1 MRGMPTEQ
9 SPSQTIGPMY
19 GFALYEKGMERAVDP
34 DEPGAVHIRGY
45 VLDGDGEPLAHPDA
59 LVEVWLG
66 DQFTRAR
73 TDAFGVWHVWV
84 RRPSE
89 RVELPDGTV
98 LAPYLHATVW
108 ARGLMKQAE
117 TRIYFP
123 DEAEA
128 NAADP
133 VLARVPE
140 DRRHTL
146 VATPEDDGA
155 LRFDIRLQGEGETV
169 FFDF

>member
-1 MRGMPTEQ
+1 MTVQQ

-19 GFALYEKGMERAVDP
+19 GYALYRKGMECAVDP
-34 DEPGAVHIRGY
+34 GEEGAVLITGS
-45 VLDGDGEPLAHPDA
+45 VLDGEGEPVAHPDA
-59 LVEVWLG
+59 LVEVWHG
-66 DQFTRAR
+66 EQFTRAR

-84 RRPSE
+84 RKPDSGL
-89 RVELPDGTV
+89 ELPDGTT

-123 DEAEA
+123 DEAAA

-133 VLARVPE
+133 VLERVPE
-140 DRRHTL
+140 HRRHTL
-146 VATPEDDGA
+146 VAVPVDGG
-155 LRFDIRLQGEGETV
+155 LRFDIRLQGDGETV

>member
-1 MRGMPTEQ
+1 MRMSATQ

-19 GFALYEKGMERAVDP
+19 GYALYEKGMNRSTDP
-34 DEPGAVHIRGY
+34 EEPGAVLIRGA
-45 VLDGDGEPLAHPDA
+45 VLDGEGEPVAHPDA

-84 RRPSE
+84 RKPE
-89 RVELPDGTV
+89 GGLELPDGTT

-123 DEAEA
+123 DEAAA

-140 DRRHTL
+140 SRRHTL
-146 VATPEDDGA
+146 VAVPEGDGS
-155 LRFDIRLQGEGETV
+155 LRFDIRLQGENETV

>member
-1 MRGMPTEQ
+1 MSATQ

-19 GFALYEKGMERAVDP
+19 GYALYAKGMNRSTDP
-34 DEPGAVHIRGY
+34 DEPGAVLIRGA
-45 VLDGDGEPLAHPDA
+45 VLDGEGEPVAHPDA

-84 RRPSE
+84 RKPE
-89 RVELPDGTV
+89 GGLELPDGTT

-123 DEAEA
+123 DEAAA

-140 DRRHTL
+140 NRRHTL
-146 VATPEDDGA
+146 VAVPEDDGS
-155 LRFDIRLQGEGETV
+155 LRFDIRLQGENETV

>member
-1 MRGMPTEQ
+1 MRMSATQ

-19 GFALYEKGMERAVDP
+19 GYALYEKGMNRSTDP
-34 DEPGAVHIRGY
+34 DEPGAVLIRGA
-45 VLDGDGEPLAHPDA
+45 VLDGEGEPVAHPDA

-84 RRPSE
+84 RKPE
-89 RVELPDGTV
+89 GGLELSDGTT

-133 VLARVPE
+133 LLSALAPARAA
-140 DRRHTL
+140 TL
-146 VATPEDDGA
+146 VAVPAAEGG

-169 FFDF
+169 FLQV

>member
-1 MRGMPTEQ
+1 MTSMPEIQ
-9 SPSQTIGPMY
+9 SPSQTNGPMY
-19 GFALYEKGMERAVDP
+19 GYALYQRGMERAVDP
-34 DEPGAVHIRGY
+34 QEPGAVLIRGS

-89 RVELPDGTV
+89 RLELPDGTR

-133 VLARVPE
+133 VLARVPAE
-140 DRRHTL
+140 RRSTL
-146 VATPEDDGA
+146 VAVPEDDGA
-155 LRFDIRLQGEGETV
+155 LRFDIRLQGPGETV

>member
-1 MRGMPTEQ
+1 MTVEQ

-19 GFALYEKGMERAVDP
+19 GYALYDRGMERTVDP
-34 DEPGAVHIRGY
+34 GAPGAVLISGS

-59 LVEVWLG
+59 LVEVWHG
-66 DQFTRAR
+66 EQFARAR

-84 RRPSE
+84 RKPATG
-89 RVELPDGTV
+89 VELPDGTV

-123 DEAEA
+123 DEEAA

-133 VLARVPE
+133 VLACVPE
-140 DRRHTL
+140 HRRHTL
-146 VATPEDDGA
+146 VAVPVPGG
-155 LRFDIRLQGEGETV
+155 LRFDIRLQGDDETV
-169 FFDF
+169 FFEF

>member
-1 MRGMPTEQ
+1 MTMTSRQ

-19 GFALYEKGMERAVDP
+19 GFALYRKGMERAAEP
-34 DEPGAVHIRGY
+34 DETGAVHIRGS

-73 TDAFGVWHVWV
+73 TDAFGQWQVWIRKPTEGPV
-84 RRPSE
+84 
-89 RVELPDGTV
+89 LPDGTV
-98 LAPYLHATVW
+98 LAPYVHATVW
-108 ARGLMKQAE
+108 ARGLLKQAE

-140 DRRHTL
+140 SRRHTL
-146 VATPEDDGA
+146 IAVPDADGA
-155 LRFDIRLQGEGETV
+155 LRFDIRLQGEDETV